1 MPSGQSRVFF
11 EESDK
16 STVTGKTQ
24 VRGQPRHALLA
35 RKLFDR
41 LEYTPLLSP
50 LLIIQACVPF
60 KQTTDYFFAKAQLH
74 RQVFQG
80 RWQLGPSQR
89 PQTTIT
95 RQGQKKSPLVR
106 GLQLIEQQQ
115 YQMLSWRLL
124 SIRGQINRAVLDL
137 FAQLYLR
144 GKQSRNP
151 DQAAWRQQT
160 QVLIQSHGHAA
171 AVSVQNLPSG
181 VADAYRNHA
190 APGAPRCLAH
200 DVLSV
205 RGKGHWRP
213 TGALSC

>member
-1 MPSGQSRVFF
+1 MAGSQPCLLLEKGN
-11 EESDK
+11 K
-16 STVTGKTQ
+16 SAVAGKAQ
-24 VRGQPRHALLA
+24 VRSQAGHLA
-35 RKLFDR
+35 PGRKLLNC
-41 LEYTPLLSP
+41 LEQTPLLSP

-115 YQMLSWRLL
+115 YQMLSWRLF

-137 FAQLYLR
+137 FAQLYLM

-151 DQAAWRQQT
+151 DQAAWRQQA
-160 QVLIQSHGHAA
+160 QVLMQSHGHAA

-190 APGAPRCLAH
+190 APGAPRCPAH

-213 TGALSC
+213 TGTLSC